1 MFRLARTATAILVAV
16 VSGLAAP
23 GVRAATESEAGAR
36 AVIAETVDEVL
47 AVLRDKS
54 RPTEDR
60 IRSIEQ
66 IVYGRFDLYVMSR
79 LVLARNWK
87 RFSDEQKEQ
96 YVAEFKQYLTNS
108 YGNRIERYDQQ
119 EVEIIGEREE
129 PRGDVVV
136 QTKILGGEFEGAVG
150 RLSTAE
156 TELGLACDRRGDRGH
171 QHGFELPRPV
181 QIDRQQ
187 RWTRAAAGETQ
198 GEERRGD
205 GDRLIAGVV
214 SAADH
219 LAQLREWPS
228 DSLTRRHAIPF
239 WDRAPGVGESFG
251 FACGGGTCSVPV

>member
-1 MFRLARTATAILVAV
+1 MLRLARTAAAILVAV

-54 RPTEDR
+54 RPKEDR
-60 IRSIEQ
+60 IRSLEQ

-119 EVEIIGEREE
+119 EVEIVGEREE

-136 QTKILGGEFEGAVG
+136 QTKILGGEFEGALVDY
-150 RLSTAE
+150 RLRKQDSDWRVIDVIIE
-156 TELGLACDRRGDRGH
+156 GISMVSNYRDQFKSIVSSGGPELLLKKLK
-171 QHGFELPRPV
+171 EKN
-181 QIDRQQ
+181 
-187 RWTRAAAGETQ
+187 AAGMVI
-198 GEERRGD
+198 D
-205 GDRLIAGVV
+205 
-214 SAADH
+214 
-219 LAQLREWPS
+219 
-228 DSLTRRHAIPF
+228 
-239 WDRAPGVGESFG
+239 
-251 FACGGGTCSVPV
+251 